1 MMNIHQIKIFKF
13 GGEITI
19 HNQFGHVA
27 PPQIST
33 PFPNRESRTR
43 FGHKIGRTWW
53 PMSRRARRRFATS
66 ARRDSVPSR
75 LASNSAA
82 RASFAAVSGAACPN
96 SISRQKGGEG
106 YQRRRIRPS
115 RVYRLSLPR
124 SNLGEEV
131 AKAKS
136 TLKSVESILNI
147 QRELF
152 VRHQFVP
159 QPNPQGFKGTQGR
172 GGGEGFRT
180 PPPNRGGG
188 GRG

>member
-1 MMNIHQIKIFKF
+1 VRPPARIPVNRYTAETTRSQRLVFMMNIHQIKIFKF

-27 PPQIST
+27 PNQIST

-43 FGHKIGRTWW
+43 FGHKVGRTWW
-53 PMSRRARRRFATS
+53 PISRRARRRFATS

-106 YQRRRIRPS
+106 YQRRSIRPF
-115 RVYRLSLPR
+115 RVYRLLFQAPKINPSCCHARASERRSPR
-124 SNLGEEV
+124 
-131 AKAKS
+131 
-136 TLKSVESILNI
+136 
-147 QRELF
+147 
-152 VRHQFVP
+152 
-159 QPNPQGFKGTQGR
+159 PNPLSNPLNQH
-172 GGGEGFRT
+172 
-180 PPPNRGGG
+180 
-188 GRG
+188 